1 MEIKSATEALAAL
14 AQESRLAIF
23 RLLVEAGP
31 QGLPAGGIAERLGIP
46 APTLSFHLALLARA
60 GLATQRREGR
70 FIYYA
75 ADFDAMNRLVGFLTD
90 QCCGGRP
97 ELCERTVAQPEP
109 AARPR
114 IHPKSA

>member
-1 MEIKSATEALAAL
+1 METKQASEALAAL
-14 AQESRLAIF
+14 AQESRLAIY
-23 RLLVEAGP
+23 RLLVEAGRG
-31 QGLPAGGIAERLGIP
+31 GLSAGAIAERLGIA
-46 APTLSFHLALLARA
+46 APTLSFHLSLLARA

-97 ELCERTVAQPEP
+97 ELCERPGELAVIP
-109 AARPR
+109 ARPR
-114 IHPKSA
+114 IHPKHS